1 MNSGKL
7 IGYISQIHK
16 DLYPE
21 YIENSCK
28 LGKKKKKKQLKKPT
42 KDLHRCLTKE
52 KKRKNNMRNKH
63 MKRCSTSL
71 SHQRNAN

>member
-28 LGKKKKKKQLKKPT
+28 LGKKKKKKTQKAYK
-42 KDLHRCLTKE
+42 RLTQ
-52 KKRKNNMRNKH
+52 M
-63 MKRCSTSL
+63 
-71 SHQRNAN
+71 SH